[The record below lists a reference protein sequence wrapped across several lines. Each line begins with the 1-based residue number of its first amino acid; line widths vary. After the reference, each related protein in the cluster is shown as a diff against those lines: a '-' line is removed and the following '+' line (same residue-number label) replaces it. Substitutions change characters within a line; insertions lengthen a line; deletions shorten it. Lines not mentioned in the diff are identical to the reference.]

1 MSAINPQR
9 VNSHASRGNVSQTV
23 TRFVDAIEELA
34 VELNAPEPVVS
45 EVVDAGEEMAD
56 IVEETAQQSNMNAA
70 EIDDN
75 AEQIDD
81 NTDEIE
87 NNTEQI
93 EQVDESHGANIAGCH
108 ARISSVED
116 DVAEVEA
123 QIDDQPRGSEVGDN
137 HSTAP
142 ETSLEHVVGLDEAVV
157 EENLTSNQQ
166 RARHVAQDPRHYGER
181 TGQGWMLTSG
191 DVSKVLR
198 SGTDC
203 EGRTQTVSRVMD
215 FLDRLGDDEVEVT
228 TRRGTRRV
236 YFSEEIAERLTEING
251 SDNTVVTTEPVEGVI

>member
-1 MSAINPQR
+1 MSATNPQR

-23 TRFVDAIEELA
+23 TRFVDAVEDLA
-34 VELNAPEPVVS
+34 VELDAPDAVVS

-56 IVEETAQQSNMNAA
+56 LVEETAHRSNKNADKIENNA
-70 EIDDN
+70 DQIEDN
-75 AEQIDD
+75 A
-81 NTDEIE
+81 DEIE
-87 NNTEQI
+87 E
-93 EQVDESHGANIAGCH
+93 VDESHGANVEGCH

-116 DVAEVEA
+116 DVAE
-123 QIDDQPRGSEVGDN
+123 IDAKITDQPQGKEVGDN
-137 HSTAP
+137 RSTAP
-142 ETSLEHVVGLDEAVV
+142 ETSLEHVVGLDEEII
-157 EENLTSNQQ
+157 EENLTVNQQ
-166 RARHVAQDPRHYGER
+166 RARHVATDPKHYGER

-215 FLDRLGDDEVEVT
+215 FLDRLGDDEVEVV

-236 YFSEEIAERLTEING
+236 YFSEEIAERLTRINDD